1 MDRLGSSGS
10 APVPHHGFRGPL
22 PPALVVAL
30 LAALAAAALRGPVA
44 GAQPPFAAPA
54 TQPPFAAPATQPPF
68 AALATQPP
76 FVASAAQPP
85 SVAHGAAAP
94 QAAAGTTTEPPG
106 RVLNVTLVPPAAAP
120 RADAGQRP
128 GSEAS
133 TAQPARVEHPPAPPQ
148 PPSAG
153 RQPPATPAAGGRGA
167 TSKRGS
173 AGGAAPLWLALA
185 AVAALLAG
193 RLAWRRRPPRCGR
206 CGASTRR
213 LDAGAA
219 FAELD
224 MGERT
229 EHLVGDVRY
238 AVWRCDACGQ
248 VEKRGAARDIGGLI
262 ANATAPPVGS
272 ASFLRRR
279 GQSGLSIWSPP
290 AGGGAAAHRK
300 PLVTFPRAPPPRV
313 PAAEP
318 PPAAPAGDAR

>member
-1 MDRLGSSGS
+1 MPEMDRRDSSAS
-10 APVPHHGFRGPL
+10 APVPHHASRGPL
-22 PPALVVAL
+22 PPAGAVAL
-30 LAALAAAALRGPVA
+30 LAVGLAAAALRGPAA
-44 GAQPPFAAPA
+44 GAQPPSAAPA
-54 TQPPFAAPATQPPF
+54 PNA
-68 AALATQPP
+68 
-76 FVASAAQPP
+76 
-85 SVAHGAAAP
+85 AAAP
-94 QAAAGTTTEPPG
+94 QAAAGTTAEPQG

-120 RADAGQRP
+120 RAAAGRRPGPEAPMARPARAGQ
-128 GSEAS
+128 
-133 TAQPARVEHPPAPPQ
+133 QPAPPP

-153 RQPPATPAAGGRGA
+153 QPTPQPAAGGRRA
-167 TSKRGS
+167 TARRGPAGS
-173 AGGAAPLWLALA
+173 AGLLLLA

-193 RLAWRRRPPRCGR
+193 RLAWRRRPPRCGK

-248 VEKRGAARDIGGLI
+248 VEKRGAARDAGGLI

-272 ASFLRRR
+272 AAFLRRR

-290 AGGGAAAHRK
+290 AGGGAASHRK
-300 PLVTFPRAPPPRV
+300 PSIAFPRAPLPRV
-313 PAAEP
+313 PADDP
-318 PPAAPAGDAR
+318 PPAAAPGDADRR